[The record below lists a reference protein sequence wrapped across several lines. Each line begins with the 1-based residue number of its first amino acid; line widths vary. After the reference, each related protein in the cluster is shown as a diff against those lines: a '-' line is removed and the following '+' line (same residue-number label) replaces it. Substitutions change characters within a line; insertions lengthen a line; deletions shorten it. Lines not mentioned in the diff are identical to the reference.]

1 MDNCNLDCFDDDT
14 FRFPGA
20 NKVTAAYIQGN
31 SFVKLPEGLLW
42 HMESL
47 TYLFA
52 RNLIKLVGL
61 PGKFFQNLSQ
71 LVGFFFT
78 DSQSLGVQRLPDELF
93 RGLIGLKAMGL
104 GGTAFPNMPVE
115 PPLLRNRES
124 AREHFGWVL
133 RDPPPPPPPVF
144 SRGGG
149 LLPSM
154 YADVRA
160 VLITSLLHRPDMVD
174 LVALESIFAQGPA
187 DGSNGMFQ
195 MTDEDSEATFDSLVS
210 CKTMFVPSQ
219 RLTRIPSLK
228 KMRNLNT
235 LALQGNKITRIEA
248 GDFAGATQLVKLNL
262 ASVRNPP

>member
-78 DSQSLGVQRLPDELF
+78 DSQSLGQRLPDELF
-93 RGLIGLKAMGL
+93 RGLTGLKAMGL
-104 GGTAFPNMPVE
+104 GGTAFPNMPVDPPPPP
-115 PPLLRNRES
+115 PPLGNRES
-124 AREHFGWVL
+124 AREHFGGVL
-133 RDPPPPPPPVF
+133 RTSVF
-144 SRGGG
+144 SRCGG

-154 YADVRA
+154 Y
-160 VLITSLLHRPDMVD
+160 M
-174 LVALESIFAQGPA
+174 
-187 DGSNGMFQ
+187 
-195 MTDEDSEATFDSLVS
+195 
-210 CKTMFVPSQ
+210 
-219 RLTRIPSLK
+219 LTR
-228 KMRNLNT
+228 
-235 LALQGNKITRIEA
+235 ALY
-248 GDFAGATQLVKLNL
+248 
-262 ASVRNPP
+262 

>member
-31 SFVKLPEGLLW
+31 SFVKLPEELLW

-61 PGKFFQNLSQ
+61 PEKFFQNLSQ

-93 RGLIGLKAMGL
+93 RGLTGLKAMGL
-104 GGTAFPNMPVE
+104 GGTAFPNMPVD
-115 PPLLRNRES
+115 PPRALGNRES
-124 AREHFGWVL
+124 AREHFGGVL
-133 RDPPPPPPPVF
+133 RTSVF

-149 LLPSM
+149 LKIGLLPSM
-154 YADVRA
+154 Y
-160 VLITSLLHRPDMVD
+160 M
-174 LVALESIFAQGPA
+174 
-187 DGSNGMFQ
+187 
-195 MTDEDSEATFDSLVS
+195 
-210 CKTMFVPSQ
+210 
-219 RLTRIPSLK
+219 LTR
-228 KMRNLNT
+228 
-235 LALQGNKITRIEA
+235 ALY
-248 GDFAGATQLVKLNL
+248 
-262 ASVRNPP
+262 